1 MASTT
6 PHAAGRRALS
16 GVLGCLLALTVLPAS
31 PAGAVPSA
39 VYDDVV
45 DLTFPTDPA
54 RVTFR
59 NDYDA
64 ARSGGRVHMATDIMG
79 PKLTPIFAAA
89 GGTVSKLVQV
99 DDQYGYRLTVKGDDG
114 RSYSY
119 LHLNNDSPGSD
130 DGAGT
135 PAQAYAPGISLG
147 GRVDRGQHLAWIGD
161 SGNAEATAPHL
172 HFSITDPTVTDPYG
186 SHYLNPYPSL
196 LDAVNRGDVPTESAS
211 SVPASAPRP
220 APPPAPDLAP
230 ACGSTAT
237 TQAFS
242 DVSATNVHREAIDCL
257 AGLAV
262 TYGTGDGLYTP
273 ASEVTRLQMA
283 SFTARLLEAGGVAL
297 PASPN
302 DAYDDDDG
310 TVHDLA
316 VNQLVAL
323 RVIRGDTGEVGRDF
337 QGEVAMKRD
346 RMAAWMARAYALIAG
361 HELPAPTVDY
371 FGDDAALHEAD
382 INRLAAAGIVQG
394 TSPGVYSPRIGVRRD
409 QMASYLARTLAAA
422 LR

>member
-1 MASTT
+1 
-6 PHAAGRRALS
+6 
-16 GVLGCLLALTVLPAS
+16 
-31 PAGAVPSA
+31 
-39 VYDDVV
+39 
-45 DLTFPTDPA
+45 
-54 RVTFR
+54 
-59 NDYDA
+59 
-64 ARSGGRVHMATDIMG
+64 
-79 PKLTPIFAAA
+79 
-89 GGTVSKLVQV
+89 
-99 DDQYGYRLTVKGDDG
+99 
-114 RSYSY
+114 
-119 LHLNNDSPGSD
+119 
-130 DGAGT
+130 
-135 PAQAYAPGISLG
+135 
-147 GRVDRGQHLAWIGD
+147 
-161 SGNAEATAPHL
+161 
-172 HFSITDPTVTDPYG
+172 
-186 SHYLNPYPSL
+186 
-196 LDAVNRGDVPTESAS
+196 
-211 SVPASAPRP
+211 
-220 APPPAPDLAP
+220 
-230 ACGSTAT
+230 
-237 TQAFS
+237 
-242 DVSATNVHREAIDCL
+242 VSATNVHREAIDCL

-323 RVIRGDTGEVGRDF
+323 RVIRDDTGEVGRDF